1 MMYKNE
7 ITITREEF
15 HETLGTVMA
24 ELANTPLD
32 VLLLA
37 MFSAKAE
44 MRFFGDKVE
53 DNIKPEAP
61 FKVGDKVFVTDNEGD
76 GNLFVNRVVTVNK
89 AYDDIYDDS
98 CIVTDGE
105 CEQTINFKNL
115 RKVVN

>member
-1 MMYKNE
+1 MYKNE

-53 DNIKPEAP
+53 DNTDTEAP
-61 FKVGDKVFVTDNEGD
+61 FKSGDTVFVIDNKSD
-76 GNLFVNRVVTVNK
+76 GNVFVNRVVTVVK
-89 AYDDIYDDS
+89 VYDLKWCEI
-98 CIVTDGE
+98 TDGKCKQKVYFE
-105 CEQTINFKNL
+105 NL
-115 RKVVN
+115 RKVVT

>member
-1 MMYKNE
+1 MYKNE

-53 DNIKPEAP
+53 DNTDTEAP
-61 FKVGDKVFVTDNEGD
+61 FKSGDTVFVIDNKSD
-76 GNLFVNRVVTVNK
+76 GNVFVNRVVTVVK
-89 AYDDIYDDS
+89 VHDDNCD
-98 CIVTDGE
+98 VTNGIH
-105 CEQTINFKNL
+105 EQTIHFKNL
-115 RKVVN
+115 RKVETP

>member
-53 DNIKPEAP
+53 DNTDTEAP
-61 FKVGDKVFVTDNEGD
+61 FKVGDKVFVIDNKGD
-76 GNLFVNRVVTVNK
+76 NNHIVNQVVTVTKVTNNHDC
-89 AYDDIYDDS
+89 YVTNGEHEQRIY
-98 CIVTDGE
+98 
-105 CEQTINFKNL
+105 FKNL
-115 RKVVN
+115 RKVETL

>member
-1 MMYKNE
+1 MYKNE

-53 DNIKPEAP
+53 DNTDTEAP
-61 FKVGDKVFVTDNEGD
+61 FKVGDKVFVIDNKSD
-76 GNLFVNRVVTVNK
+76 GNKFVNRVVTVVK
-89 AYDDIYDDS
+89 VYDLKR
-98 CIVTDGE
+98 CEVTDGK
-105 CEQTINFKNL
+105 CEQKVDFENL
-115 RKVVN
+115 RKVVT